1 MKRKVLLSSLAIVLA
16 ICLATSSLVM
26 ALDDHLIADTIIG
39 SKEEKIYSTATLEDD
54 FADDKV
60 LVVLTNKASLS
71 SKNYSV
77 NDFAEVRCTDVRNLT
92 EVSTALAQAKVR
104 GDDTVSL
111 YRLESNLIT
120 FSNIHDIDTEKFNR
134 ILTVTL
140 ENPGKENVLAAIK
153 ALEVRQDIRYVGP
166 SYITTLQSSGL
177 NDTYYEEQWAINK
190 IDLPEAWELTSGSP
204 SVKIG
209 ILDSGID
216 GDHPDLAN
224 NIFHIWCKDF
234 TSGTGVTVDPPSD
247 PYGHGTGVA
256 SVIAALSNN
265 SIGICG
271 VGKYFNLVSIRVFD
285 SNGNTETEHVIK
297 GIEYATARGL
307 PIINMSFSC
316 TNSAALYDALENY
329 QGLAVCAAGNQH
341 FQNEN
346 LNNDAVPIY
355 PASYNLSNIISV
367 GASNQAETKCY
378 FSHYGATSVDLFAPG
393 EDILACYPNEK
404 CVSGTHDTT
413 NTTHFA
419 NGYHY
424 TAGTSFA
431 APYVSGVA
439 GLILSLHP
447 NATVAQIKAWIL
459 NGVDTNSNYSG
470 YCVSGGRLN
479 AYSAVNNHLYTYYS
493 NNALTHTRTCSCGIS
508 STERHTWTTISTNS
522 IEPNAT
528 IRTCTK
534 CGYSTTVPS

>member
-166 SYITTLQSSGL
+166 SYYDQHCATTT
-177 NDTYYEEQWAINK
+177 NDTYKSLQWAIDK
-190 IDLPEAWELTSGSP
+190 ISLPQAWDITDGSLTLCVG
-204 SVKIG
+204 VI
-209 ILDSGID
+209 DSGID
-216 GDHPDLAN
+216 SYHYDLN
-224 NIFHIWCKDF
+224 GVPNTGLSRDF
-234 TSGTGVTVDPPSD
+234 TSGSCATVDEVID
-247 PYGHGTGVA
+247 EYGHGSHVA
-256 SVIAALSNN
+256 GIIAACTNN
-265 SIGICG
+265 KAGISG
-271 VGKYFNLVSIRVFD
+271 TAWFADLVSLRVNSNTPLFD
-285 SNGNTETEHVIK
+285 RSKAILA
-297 GIEYATARGL
+297 IEYATEKGI
-307 PIINMSFSC
+307 PILNYS
-316 TNSAALYDALENY
+316 NGGYQYDQAMYEAIENY
-329 QGLAVCAAGNQH
+329 QGLFICGAGNDNYNIDNTQT
-341 FQNEN
+341 
-346 LNNDAVPIY
+346 ACY
-355 PASYNLSNIISV
+355 PASYDLPNIISV
-367 GASNQAETKCY
+367 GASTSADTRWADSN
-378 FSHYGATSVDLFAPG
+378 YGATSVDLFAPG
-393 EDILACYPNEK
+393 VSILSCYPEDMCEN
-404 CVSGTHDTT
+404 GTHDTIAS
-413 NTTHFA
+413 THYA

-424 TAGTSFA
+424 MTGTSMA
-431 APYVSGVA
+431 APFVTGVA
-439 GLILSLHP
+439 VMILAENP
-447 NATVAQIKAWIL
+447 NFSTFQLKNKL
-459 NGVDTNSNYSG
+459 LEGVDSVANFSG
-470 YCVSGGRLN
+470 LCVTGGRLN
-479 AYSAVNNHLYTYYS
+479 AFKAVHSHAFSYTS
-493 NNALTHTRTCSCGIS
+493 LNATKHTCTCSCGYS
-508 STERHTWTTISTNS
+508 RTENHSWTTISTNDAS
-522 IEPNAT
+522 TNAT
-528 IRTCTK
+528 IRTCGK
-534 CGYSTTVPS
+534 CGYSKPAL